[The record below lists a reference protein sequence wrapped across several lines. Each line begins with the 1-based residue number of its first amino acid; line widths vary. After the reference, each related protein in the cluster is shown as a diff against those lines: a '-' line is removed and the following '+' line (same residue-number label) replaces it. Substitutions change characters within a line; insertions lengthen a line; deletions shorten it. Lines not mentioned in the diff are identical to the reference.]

1 MSKRSKLARSEKNRR
16 ERRSAKAARMQHKA
30 LEKSHKDNLS
40 VRKAR
45 TRQPEPNNVGDYKV
59 YEKELLP
66 GLARI
71 LLAEYRTGK
80 RQYTSG
86 YPRAKVRDYII
97 LNMNLVKTDVG
108 LYYKIRQKQID
119 YPS

>member
-1 MSKRSKLARSEKNRR
+1 MSKRSKRADSEKKRR

-40 VRKAR
+40 VKKTR

-59 YEKELLP
+59 YEKQLLP

-71 LLAEYRTGK
+71 LLAEYDTET

-86 YPRAKVRDYII
+86 LSRTVVRDYI
-97 LNMNLVKTDVG
+97 LKNMKDQIHPS
-108 LYYKIRQKQID
+108 LYAKVRQKQAL
-119 YPS
+119 YAS